1 MSSTQNVKQGRAE
14 PAGSTLPIWWLVFR
28 REFAELWVGGRALVL
43 LILFCIMMS
52 VTSVLREIESNVSL
66 IPPKEMVFLTLES
79 AIAFGLFISLII
91 SADSISGE
99 RERDTLETMLL
110 TPTSRLQIVLGKFLA
125 ALSPWPVAFAL
136 AIPYMAILSKG
147 HEVFGQALLWGALAG
162 SLLVLGFTGLGMLLS
177 IWSNSN
183 KTSLFL
189 SLLIYVLLLIP
200 TQWTWQAQVG
210 AVGDLLQAANPMEAT
225 HQFLEKMLV
234 NNRTLEEMAN
244 HLVADT
250 VFASVTVGLLF
261 LYAAPRLRLE
271 GGAPRLRL
279 ARRRNAVVALLV
291 SALLI
296 ASFALD
302 APLQAQAPQTEPP
315 TNAEQPLE
323 ISIDMEYQTVKTGD
337 VVEFA
342 TVITNNGEVESP
354 PLHVA
359 MNIINLGQGDPVDP
373 EDWSPE
379 RTQELEPLPPGESAE
394 LSWQVNTIL
403 DGDYMVYMT
412 VVPKPASPESTT
424 QPVSSPGIHLTVQ
437 AFTRTNPG
445 GVLPIAIGI
454 PVALALGA
462 LFVRR
467 RWRGKSG
474 GAGSQA
480 AE

>member
-14 PAGSTLPIWWLVFR
+14 PAGSALPIWWLVFR
-28 REFAELWVGGRALVL
+28 REFAELWVGGRALIL

-136 AIPYMAILSKG
+136 SIPYMAILSKG

-225 HQFLEKMLV
+225 HQFLEKVLV

-296 ASFALD
+296 ASSVLG

-474 GAGSQA
+474 AAGSQA